1 MPEHNSK
8 HLEFVDGATAFNPL
22 DMVSAGYY
30 VFPIEGHRKYPLKV
44 NGEAWS
50 WFWDHQRRD
59 MLAGS
64 VALAQNNPQTTGWCI
79 APHKTDKYPVLLIDL
94 DVYEGRSPED
104 LWPEFAG
111 DNTPMPDNI
120 GITKSAGGGYH
131 FWFALPENLDPRT
144 LPASFNFGSGIEGE
158 IRFSGQ
164 DRPRLLVLPGTRAM
178 NKQGK
183 LGTYVVHKP
192 FDVSNLA
199 PPPPELVSRLLGRQG
214 TSADE
219 LMTSA
224 DQLQSLPDSYV
235 VNRQQVVA
243 SNMPTEFHHLMA
255 VVQQCHVTEGG
266 RNNFAAMV
274 SQIIGRIY
282 STRPNE
288 IAIKI
293 IVETIQNALEEKLPM
308 GELKKT
314 IFSAMKRG
322 QVNAKRFAAVD
333 KYPSTTVVL
342 QEVKSIYKQMPW
354 LLVHLKADGK
364 VQAYELGLGGSPKRP
379 DEVAQSMTLT
389 EFSKASVLAALSRLS
404 GSDLDI
410 VVRSPLFTRPNWT
423 RVLVHYLEQ
432 GATYEYTT
440 LPTDAVFWDT
450 LQQWAMEAAR
460 DKNFIENVSKV
471 LPEESVIAHT
481 KIDVA
486 GTGKKSFDRL
496 VLVVHPRHHEF
507 LLTQCGDIGA
517 TKKLLRTHADE
528 RRVAYPRRKANAWF
542 IEVSPENMSQE
553 TVDYL
558 WGEYVSWKKG
568 EIVE

>member
-1 MPEHNSK
+1 MPEAK
-8 HLEFVDGATAFNPL
+8 HLDFIDGPETFDPL
-22 DMVSAGYY
+22 DMISAGYY

-44 NGEAWS
+44 DGEAWS
-50 WFWDHQRRD
+50 WYWDHQRRD
-59 MLAGS
+59 ILAGS
-64 VALAQNNPQTTGWCI
+64 VALAKNNALTTGWCI
-79 APHKTDKYPVLLIDL
+79 APHKTDKYPLLLIDL
-94 DVYEGRSPED
+94 DVYEGRTAED
-104 LWPEFAG
+104 LWPEMAG
-111 DNTPMPDNI
+111 DSAEMPSNV
-120 GITKSAGGGYH
+120 GITRSTGGGYH
-131 FWFALPENLDPRT
+131 FWFKLPDDLDPRT

-164 DRPRLLVLPGTRAM
+164 ERPRLLVLPGTRAM

-183 LGTYVVHKP
+183 LGAYTVYQP
-192 FDVSNLA
+192 FNVSNLA
-199 PPPPELVSRLLGRQG
+199 PPPPELLSRLIGRQG

-219 LMTSA
+219 LMTGG
-224 DQLQSLPDSYV
+224 DQMMDISDSYV
-235 VNRQQVVA
+235 GDRQAVVA

-255 VVQQCHVTEGG
+255 VVQQATVTEGG

-274 SQIIGRIY
+274 AQIVGRIY
-282 STRPNE
+282 SARPNDT
-288 IAIKI
+288 AVKM
-293 IVETIQNALEEKLPM
+293 IVDNIQNALEDKLPL

-322 QVNAKRFAAVD
+322 QINAKRFAVVD

-342 QEVKSIYKQMPW
+342 TEVKSIYKQLPW

-364 VQAYELGLGGSPKRP
+364 VQAFELGLGGSPKRP

-389 EFSKASVLAALSRLS
+389 DFSKDSVLAALSRLS

-423 RVLVHYLEQ
+423 KVLVHYLEQ

-460 DKNFIENVSKV
+460 DRNFIENVSKV
-471 LPEESVIAHT
+471 LPEESVLAHT
-481 KIDVA
+481 KVDVA

-507 LLTQCGDIGA
+507 LMTQCGDIGA

-528 RRVAYPRRKANAWF
+528 RKVVYPRRKAVAWF
-542 IEVSPENMSQE
+542 IEVSPENMTQE

-558 WGEYVSWKKG
+558 WGEYVTWKRG
-568 EIVE
+568 EILD